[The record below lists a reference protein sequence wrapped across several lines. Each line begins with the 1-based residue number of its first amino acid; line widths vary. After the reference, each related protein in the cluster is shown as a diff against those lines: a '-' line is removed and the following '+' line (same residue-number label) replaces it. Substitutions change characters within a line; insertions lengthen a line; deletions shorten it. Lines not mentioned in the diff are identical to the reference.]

1 MRRKEGKMMIELF
14 IRGVLFG
21 LTIAAPV
28 GPIGVLCIR
37 RTIADGRVAS
47 FVSGLGAA
55 TADALDGSIAALGLQ
70 ALSLWLLGISPI
82 LRMVGGVALLW
93 IGLSTMLARPQP
105 IVAQPEPSRR
115 GRLGAYVSTLCLT
128 LTNPA
133 TILIFTVIFAGLGLS
148 TGAGGLAGW
157 ALVAGVALGS
167 ALWWTILSGG
177 VGLVRGRITPPMLRV
192 INVVSGVVIGG
203 FGVAA
208 LLVK

>member
-1 MRRKEGKMMIELF
+1 MMIELF

-21 LTIAAPV
+21 LAIAAPV
-28 GPIGVLCIR
+28 GPIGLLCIR
-37 RTIADGRVAS
+37 RTITDGRIAG
-47 FVSGLGAA
+47 FISGLGAA
-55 TADALDGSIAALGLQ
+55 TADALYGSIAALGLQ

-82 LRMVGGVALLW
+82 LRIVGGVALLW
-93 IGLSTMLARPQP
+93 IGLTTMRAQPQP
-105 IVAQPEPSRR
+105 IVAQPEPTKR
-115 GRLGAYVSTLCLT
+115 GLLGAYVSTLFLT

-148 TGAGGLAGW
+148 AGGWAGL

-177 VGLVRGRITPPMLRV
+177 VGFVRGRVTPPMLRV
-192 INVVSGVVIGG
+192 INVVSGIIIGG

-208 LLVK
+208 LVVG

>member
-1 MRRKEGKMMIELF
+1 MIELF

-21 LTIAAPV
+21 LAIAAPV

-37 RTIADGRVAS
+37 RTIADGRIAG

-55 TADALDGSIAALGLQ
+55 TADALYGSIVALGVQ
-70 ALSLWLLGISPI
+70 ALSLWLLGMSPI
-82 LRMVGGVALLW
+82 LRLIGGVALLW
-93 IGLSTMLARPQP
+93 IGLSTMLARPQS

-115 GRLGAYVSTLCLT
+115 GLLGAYVSTLCLT

-148 TGAGGLAGW
+148 TGAGSLAGW

-177 VGLVRGRITPPMLRV
+177 VGLVRGCITPPMLRV

-203 FGVAA
+203 FGVVA
-208 LLVK
+208 LLVR